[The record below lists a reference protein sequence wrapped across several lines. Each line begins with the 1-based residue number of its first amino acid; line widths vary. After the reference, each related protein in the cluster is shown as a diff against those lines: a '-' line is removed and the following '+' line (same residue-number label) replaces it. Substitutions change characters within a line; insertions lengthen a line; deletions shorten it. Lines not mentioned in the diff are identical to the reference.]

1 MGLSYMKC
9 GKTECEKPRLLNEAY
24 CQEHMASAEYPKP
37 CDLCPGTIESKEDLD
52 WHGLGNCVPICK
64 RCNGSGIEPS
74 TPPQDQVQP
83 KPSTPAVA
91 EKRAMGQVT
100 LWAMKNK
107 VVRLTDR
114 FTRDPR
120 PKLPSKTLPGV
131 GIFVKKMIFK
141 PAVFLWQET
150 TYYLIVVFVG
160 GWYIL
165 KDWIT
170 GDPEISGE
178 YYGPDPE
185 RKKK

>member
-1 MGLSYMKC
+1 
-9 GKTECEKPRLLNEAY
+9 
-24 CQEHMASAEYPKP
+24 
-37 CDLCPGTIESKEDLD
+37 
-52 WHGLGNCVPICK
+52 
-64 RCNGSGIEPS
+64 
-74 TPPQDQVQP
+74 
-83 KPSTPAVA
+83 
-91 EKRAMGQVT
+91 
-100 LWAMKNK
+100 
-107 VVRLTDR
+107 
-114 FTRDPR
+114 
-120 PKLPSKTLPGV
+120 
-131 GIFVKKMIFK
+131 MIFK